1 MPARL
6 RLPLCLAVC
15 LLGTVALALGLW
27 SQVQADVR
35 SDARAQAV
43 STANAIE
50 ERADAAVLSLQGLR
64 AAYDTAPP
72 AGQAAFSTFARAPLE
87 RAELVAIGWAPRVAA
102 DGRSALEATEQIRIA
117 APADALFTYPLLVS
131 SPPRTGGDVVDLGA
145 DPSLGRALRA
155 ARTAAEPRL
164 SAPVRLPG
172 DGRLGVYAFVPVF
185 RPGTATGTP
194 AERRDG
200 LRGLVVGALAAEAL
214 VDAALGESDVRVT
227 DGPSVLSGSPAA
239 EAEVA
244 RAQVFGRSWLV
255 AAPLGSASPAAP
267 LAVAGAGLGLILLLL
282 VFSRA
287 LERLHKDV
295 RALHAALVR
304 LRARSSRELKLAAT
318 RVQESEQ
325 AVELIASAGEAAVL
339 DVDRDGIIRSCSGA
353 VASLLGYRDDEL
365 TGTAVYALLHPD
377 DLLAPP
383 SGPQRYIANDGAYVV
398 LETRRLTRRDP
409 LGFAAG
415 VVTVLRAPAQR
426 ASARTFEQRLADAV
440 ALEPD
445 PVELFSIV
453 AEEAALE
460 LGLPAAAVVR
470 FETNSFGSVVGAWQ
484 ARGAV
489 GAVPGST
496 IELDP
501 TVPAGLVFRDGRAAG
516 AAPLRV
522 GARLWGTLI
531 ADGADD
537 VRLGKL
543 AEAAQ
548 GTVAFADASSRLS
561 ALATRDALTNL
572 PDHRAF
578 QEQLRAEVRR
588 AQRHERALSLVLVHL
603 DGFKRINDEHG
614 RLAGDR
620 VLAEAAHRLGAAVR
634 QGEIVSRVGGDH
646 FAWIL
651 PETEGLNGWIGAE
664 RARRSISGMAFE
676 GVGAITAS
684 SGVCDLEEVG
694 GAEELLAL
702 AEVALVHAKSS
713 GGDVTFRYSQ
723 ELDGSATETLVSED
737 HRPLARLRALAQEL
751 DAEDPGTEGHSER
764 VARVAEK
771 LALSAG
777 WRADQA
783 VRLAQAAFVHDVG
796 KLSVSED
803 VLRKSGPMN
812 DEEREQMRNHPD
824 TGAEIAINAL
834 DPEQLSWVRH
844 HHERWDGAGYPNGL
858 AGDLIPVGARLLA
871 LAEAWDSMTS
881 SRFYGE
887 ARTTGE
893 ALAECRRESGL
904 QFAPEAVAALDR
916 LWTLGA
922 LSIDAGALAAD

>member
-6 RLPLCLAVC
+6 RLPLCLAAC

-27 SQVQADVR
+27 RQAQADVR

-43 STANAIE
+43 AAARAIE
-50 ERADAAVLSLQGLR
+50 HRADAAVLSLHGLR

-72 AGQAAFSTFARAPLE
+72 TGQEAFSNFARAPLE
-87 RAELVAIGWAPRVAA
+87 RPELVAIGWAPRVAA
-102 DGRSALEATEQIRIA
+102 AGRSALEAAEQIRIA
-117 APADALFTYPLLVS
+117 APADTLFTYPLIVS
-131 SPPRTGGDVVDLGA
+131 SPPRADGDVVDLGT

-185 RPGTATGTP
+185 RPGTATGSP

-200 LRGLVVGALAAEAL
+200 LRGLVVGAVATGIL
-214 VDAALGESDVRVT
+214 VDQALAESDVRVT
-227 DGPSVLSGSPAA
+227 DGPSVLSGAA
-239 EAEVA
+239 ADEAEIA
-244 RAQVFGRSWLV
+244 RAHVFGRTWRV
-255 AAPLGSASPAAP
+255 AVPLGSASPVAP

-287 LERLHKDV
+287 LGSLSKDV
-295 RALHAALVR
+295 RALHTALVG
-304 LRARSSRELKLAAT
+304 LRARSTRELKLAAA
-318 RVQESEQ
+318 RVHESEQ
-325 AVELIASAGEAAVL
+325 AVQLLAAAGEAAVL

-353 VASLLGYRDDEL
+353 VAALLGYRDDEL
-365 TGTAVYALLHPD
+365 TGTAVYALLHPN

-383 SGPQRYIANDGAYVV
+383 SGPQRYVRSDGTYTV

-409 LGFAAG
+409 LGFASG
-415 VVTVLRAPAQR
+415 VVTVLRTPVPL
-426 ASARTFEQRLADAV
+426 ASVRTYEQRLADAV

-445 PVELFSIV
+445 PVELFSVV
-453 AEEAALE
+453 AEETALE
-460 LGLPAAAVVR
+460 LGLTTAAIVR
-470 FETNSFGSVVGAWQ
+470 FESESFGSIVGAWQ
-484 ARGAV
+484 ARGAS

-496 IELDP
+496 IDLDP
-501 TVPAGLVFRDGRAAG
+501 MAPAGIVFRSGSAAG

-522 GARLWGTLI
+522 GARLWGALL
-531 ADGADD
+531 AEGGDD
-537 VRLGKL
+537 VRLAKL

-548 GTVAFADASSRLS
+548 GTIAFADASSRLS

-588 AQRHERALSLVLVHL
+588 AQRHERALSLVLVNL
-603 DGFKRINDEHG
+603 DGFRQINDEHG

-620 VLAEAAHRLGAAVR
+620 VLGEAARRLGAAVR

-664 RARRSISGMAFE
+664 RARRAISSVAFD
-676 GVGAITAS
+676 GIGTVTAS
-684 SGVCDLEEVG
+684 SGVCDLEDVG
-694 GAEELLAL
+694 SPEELLAL

-713 GGDVTFRYSQ
+713 GGDATFRYSQ
-723 ELDGSATETLVSED
+723 ELDGSDGVALTSEE

-764 VARVAEK
+764 VSRVAEK

-796 KLSVSED
+796 KLSVGED
-803 VLRKSGPMN
+803 VLSKTGPLT
-812 DEEREQMRNHPD
+812 DEELEQMRNHPD
-824 TGAEIAINAL
+824 TGAEIAVNAL
-834 DPEQLSWVRH
+834 DHEQISWIRH

-858 AGDLIPVGARLLA
+858 AGDLIPAGARLLA

-881 SRFYGE
+881 TRLYGE
-887 ARTTGE
+887 ARTTGA
-893 ALAECRRESGL
+893 ALAECRRESGG
-904 QFAPEAVAALDR
+904 QFAPEAIAALDR

-922 LSIDAGALAAD
+922 LSIDAPVLSAD